1 VPHSLTAA
9 GFALTAATLLTIP
22 LTVLTFRTSV
32 PLGFCLLPY
41 QLWLAVATSL
51 AFGYATR
58 N

>member
-1 VPHSLTAA
+1 
-9 GFALTAATLLTIP
+9 LTIP

-32 PLGFCLLPY
+32 PLGFALMPY
-41 QLWLAVATSL
+41 QVWLAVATSL